1 MISINKIFQFKFYHL
16 KIKNTYIKGR
26 GISLDRLIIVGNHRD
41 AWTYGAA
48 DPSSG
53 TAVMMEVSR
62 ALGWL
67 KKKHGII
74 NYY

>member
-1 MISINKIFQFKFYHL
+1 M
-16 KIKNTYIKGR
+16 
-26 GISLDRLIIVGNHRD
+26 IVGNHRD

-53 TAVMMEVSR
+53 TAVMLEVAR

-67 KKKHGII
+67 MKEKGGKQKKAQFCGHQNIFSFI
-74 NYY
+74 

>member
-1 MISINKIFQFKFYHL
+1 M
-16 KIKNTYIKGR
+16 
-26 GISLDRLIIVGNHRD
+26 IVGNHRD

-53 TAVMMEVSR
+53 TAVMLEVAR

-67 KKKHGII
+67 MKEKGGKQKII
-74 NYY
+74 NIVNTIIHPVLSKS

>member
-1 MISINKIFQFKFYHL
+1 MF
-16 KIKNTYIKGR
+16 
-26 GISLDRLIIVGNHRD
+26 LDRLVIVGNHRD

-53 TAVMMEVSR
+53 TAVMLEVAR

-67 KKKHGII
+67 MKEKGGKQKSINIVNTII
-74 NYY
+74 HPVLSKS

>member
-1 MISINKIFQFKFYHL
+1 M
-16 KIKNTYIKGR
+16 
-26 GISLDRLIIVGNHRD
+26 IVGNHRD

-53 TAVMMEVSR
+53 TAVMLEVAR

-67 KKKHGII
+67 MKEKGGKQKSINVVNTII
-74 NYY
+74 HPVLSKS

>member
-1 MISINKIFQFKFYHL
+1 MF
-16 KIKNTYIKGR
+16 
-26 GISLDRLIIVGNHRD
+26 LDRLVIVGNHRD

-53 TAVMMEVSR
+53 TAVMLEVAR

-67 KKKHGII
+67 MKEKGGKQKII
-74 NYY
+74 NIVNTIIHPVLSKS

>member
-1 MISINKIFQFKFYHL
+1 M
-16 KIKNTYIKGR
+16 
-26 GISLDRLIIVGNHRD
+26 IVGNHRD

-53 TAVMMEVSR
+53 TAVMLEVAR

-67 KKKHGII
+67 MKEKGGKQKKAQFCGHQNIFSFV
-74 NYY
+74 

>member
-1 MISINKIFQFKFYHL
+1 M
-16 KIKNTYIKGR
+16 
-26 GISLDRLIIVGNHRD
+26 IVGNHRD

-53 TAVMMEVSR
+53 TAVMLEVAR

-67 KKKHGII
+67 MKEKGGKQKII
-74 NYY
+74 NIVNTMIHPVLSKS

>member
-1 MISINKIFQFKFYHL
+1 M
-16 KIKNTYIKGR
+16 
-26 GISLDRLIIVGNHRD
+26 IVGNHRD

-53 TAVMMEVSR
+53 TAVMLEVAR

-67 KKKHGII
+67 MKGKGGKQKSINIVNTII
-74 NYY
+74 HPVLSKS

>member
-1 MISINKIFQFKFYHL
+1 MIL
-16 KIKNTYIKGR
+16 L
-26 GISLDRLIIVGNHRD
+26 LDRLIMVGNHRD

-53 TAVMMEVSR
+53 TAVMVEVTR

-67 KKKHGII
+67 KGKGKFKMLKIWNI
-74 NYY
+74 LCVCNSK

>member
-1 MISINKIFQFKFYHL
+1 MF
-16 KIKNTYIKGR
+16 
-26 GISLDRLIIVGNHRD
+26 LDRLVIVGNHRD

-53 TAVMMEVSR
+53 TAVMLEVAR

-67 KKKHGII
+67 MKEKGGKQKSINVVNTII
-74 NYY
+74 HPVLSKS